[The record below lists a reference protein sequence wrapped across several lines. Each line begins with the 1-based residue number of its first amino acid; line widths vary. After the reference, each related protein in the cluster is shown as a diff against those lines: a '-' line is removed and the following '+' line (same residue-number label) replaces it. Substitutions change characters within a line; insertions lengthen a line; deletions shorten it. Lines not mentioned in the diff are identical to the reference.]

1 MTMLDNFPAFVKA
14 LPEIDLPIDGARGWL
29 MQSGDQQVVFAE
41 FDREAEVPEHTHAE
55 QWEFPIA
62 GHVTLRCGGEEK
74 VYRPGDNFYVPADVP
89 HSATV
94 SDGYRAF
101 MFFNSPDRYR
111 PKE

>member
-1 MTMLDNFPAFVKA
+1 MDKLNTFPDFVTA
-14 LPEIDLPIDGARGWL
+14 LPEIELPIDGARGWL
-29 MQSGDQQVVFAE
+29 MQAAGQQAVFAE
-41 FDREAEVPEHTHAE
+41 FDRETVVPEHAHDE

-62 GHVTLRCGGEEK
+62 GHVTLRCQGEEK
-74 VYRPGDNFYVPADVP
+74 VYRPGDNFYIPAGVP

-101 MFFNSPDRYR
+101 MFFNSPDRYK